1 MKKLIIVSVILLI
14 LVISYI
20 QYQKSEIDISVKTD
34 MESSLQDNFLTK
46 QYLSDNTLSVT
57 LTPHKEYTNLSLNV
71 TSKGLNFEPLQPI
84 DYFDLTKKR
93 VFKFKISVNN
103 VYKEGSIV
111 DYSASVIDNGNHN
124 TIIDKNFEYEV
135 GKVRFWDKVMSIFW
149 AFIFLIIT
157 ALILGR
163 KKLGQALELFSK
175 LS

>member
-1 MKKLIIVSVILLI
+1 V
-14 LVISYI
+14 
-20 QYQKSEIDISVKTD
+20 DT
-34 MESSLQDNFLTK
+34 N
-46 QYLSDNTLSVT
+46 
-57 LTPHKEYTNLSLNV
+57 TNLSFNV

-93 VFKFKISVNN
+93 VFKFKISVKNT
-103 VYKEGSIV
+103 YKEGSIV

-135 GKVRFWDKVMSIFW
+135 GKVRFWDKVRSIFW